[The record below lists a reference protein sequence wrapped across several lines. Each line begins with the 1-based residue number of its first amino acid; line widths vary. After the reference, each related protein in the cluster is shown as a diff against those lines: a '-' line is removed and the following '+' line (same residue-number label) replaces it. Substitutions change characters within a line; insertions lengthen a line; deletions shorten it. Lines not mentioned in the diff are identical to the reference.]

1 MHRLSHLMPPS
12 RTTSISL
19 LLSRIRA
26 GQSEALGELYHRFA
40 GSLGAL
46 AQRLTG
52 SRQDAEDVVHD
63 VFLGLP
69 EALKHY
75 DERGHFDAWLRRV
88 TARVALTRVRIRQ
101 RRGERALEND
111 VPDEPTA
118 TSLDDKLALARAVD
132 ALPDGLRTIIVLKMI
147 EGYSHEEIAV
157 LLGITPRASEQR
169 LYRAVKALRSQFTR
183 ASSPQ

>member
-1 MHRLSHLMPPS
+1 MLSLTHWMPPS

-19 LLSRIRA
+19 LVSRIRA
-26 GQSEALGELYHRFA
+26 GQPDAIAELYARVA
-40 GSLGAL
+40 GGLGAL

-75 DERGHFDAWLRRV
+75 DERGQFDAWLRRV
-88 TARVALTRVRIRQ
+88 TARVALTRLRSRQ
-101 RRGERALEND
+101 RRRERTLESGVPQRATAL
-111 VPDEPTA
+111 
-118 TSLDDKLALARAVD
+118 SLDDKLALATAVD
-132 ALPDGLRTIIVLKMI
+132 SLPDGLRTVIVLKMI
-147 EGYSHEEIAV
+147 EGYSHEEIAR

-169 LYRAVKALRSQFTR
+169 LYRAVKALRSHFT
-183 ASSPQ
+183 SSSSQ

>member
-1 MHRLSHLMPPS
+1 MPSLAQRMPPS
-12 RTTSISL
+12 RTSSISL
-19 LLSRIRA
+19 LVSRIRA
-26 GQSEALGELYHRFA
+26 GQADAIGELYA
-40 GSLGAL
+40 QIGGTLGAL

-75 DERGHFDAWLRRV
+75 DERGQFDAWLRRV
-88 TARVALTRVRIRQ
+88 TARVALTRVRNRQ
-101 RRGERALEND
+101 RLRERGIESD
-111 VPDEPTA
+111 VPHEPTA
-118 TSLDDKLALARAVD
+118 LSLDDKLAVMTAVD
-132 ALPDGLRTIIVLKMI
+132 ALPDGLHTVIVLKMI

-169 LYRAVKALRSQFTR
+169 LYRAVKTLRSQFTNP
-183 ASSPQ
+183 SNFL

>member
-1 MHRLSHLMPPS
+1 MRRLSHWIPPS

-26 GQSEALGELYHRFA
+26 GQSEALGELYYRFA
-40 GSLGAL
+40 GGLGAL

-75 DERGHFDAWLRRV
+75 DERGQFDAWLRRV

-101 RRGERALEND
+101 RRGERELETD
-111 VPDEPTA
+111 VPHEPTVP
-118 TSLDDKLALARAVD
+118 SLDDKLALGKAID

-147 EGYSHEEIAV
+147 EGYSHDEIAV

-183 ASSPQ
+183 TSSLQ

>member
-1 MHRLSHLMPPS
+1 MPPS